1 MLSLDIYSTLNII
14 LHFDRYI
21 IGVQWD
27 AESPLFC
34 SWLAMICSATACKK
48 ANVDGNL
55 GGG

>member
-27 AESPLFC
+27 AESPC
-34 SWLAMICSATACKK
+34 VYSWLAWMTPTINHA
-48 ANVDGNL
+48 
-55 GGG
+55 